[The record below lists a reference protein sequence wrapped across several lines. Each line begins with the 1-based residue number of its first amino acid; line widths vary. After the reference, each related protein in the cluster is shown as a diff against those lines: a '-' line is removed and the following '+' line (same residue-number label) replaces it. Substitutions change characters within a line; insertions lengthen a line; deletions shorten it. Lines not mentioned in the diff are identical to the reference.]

1 MSKLA
6 PEVVAWE
13 AAVLR
18 PALQEVC
25 DSPGINREFYPW
37 LHPEAC
43 CDSAEGVD
51 ELIQSLV
58 KATRKVGGMS
68 LSISYNPPRPGLPA
82 IGGTYVMTALYRQVG
97 DAWCASPGVCFWM
110 KFNNKLH
117 AFDHRYDNAIA
128 NHPVGEITK
137 YHVQN
142 HILGS
147 FDFFKLHALSDQPF
161 PGYR

>member
-25 DSPGINREFYPW
+25 DSPALNRDFYPW
-37 LHPEAC
+37 LHDDAY
-43 CDSAEGVD
+43 CDTESVD
-51 ELIQSLV
+51 ELIQTTVKSLRR
-58 KATRKVGGMS
+58 AGGLA
-68 LSISYNPPRPGLPA
+68 LSISYNPLPEGLPLV
-82 IGGTYVMTALYRQVG
+82 GGIYAMTTLYRQVG
-97 DAWCASPGVCFWM
+97 DAWCANPGVCMWM

-117 AFDHRYDNAIA
+117 VFDHRYDHAIA
-128 NHPVGEITK
+128 EHAIGDITK

-142 HILGS
+142 HILTS
-147 FDFFKLHALSDQPF
+147 LDFFKLYALRDTPF